1 MNSENRRKLLI
12 EQELFARLSEDEVAE
27 LAEASHIVDLAKGDE
42 LFHKGDPGSHLYIVA
57 RGVLKA
63 VTTSREGD
71 DLVFNVMGPGE
82 TIGELAIFS
91 GGRRSATISA
101 MEESQLIVLRRN
113 AVLPF
118 LKSHPDAAF
127 TLLAVLAE
135 RVQRLSEMVEDTHF
149 RNLPSRL
156 AKKLLELGDD
166 YGQDHPE
173 GFRISLSMSQEE
185 LGDLVGTTRES
196 INKQMR
202 EWKANGLASMSHGTV
217 TLHDLE
223 ALAALADSE
232 A

>member
-1 MNSENRRKLLI
+1 
-12 EQELFARLSEDEVAE
+12 
-27 LAEASHIVDLAKGDE
+27 LAEASHIVELAKGDE
-42 LFHKGDPGSHLYIVA
+42 LFHKGDPGSQLYIVA

-63 VTTSREGD
+63 VTTSQEGD
-71 DLVFNVMGPGE
+71 DLVFNLMGPGE
-82 TIGELAIFS
+82 IIGELAIFS

-135 RVQRLSEMVEDTHF
+135 RVQRLSELFEDTQF

-156 AKKLLELGDD
+156 AKKLVELGDD
-166 YGQDHPE
+166 YGEELDA
-173 GFRISLSMSQEE
+173 GFRISVSMSQEE

-202 EWKANGLASMSHGTV
+202 EWKAAGIASMNQGKITI
-217 TLHDLE
+217 HDRE
-223 ALAALADSE
+223 ALETLAASE
-232 A
+232 S